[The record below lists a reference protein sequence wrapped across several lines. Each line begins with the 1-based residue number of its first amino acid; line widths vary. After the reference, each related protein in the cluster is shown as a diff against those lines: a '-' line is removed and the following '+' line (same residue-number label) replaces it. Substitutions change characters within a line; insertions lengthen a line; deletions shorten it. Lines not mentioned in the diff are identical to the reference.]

1 MCVIHLCIAVSRCPE
16 ALYLLDMIIRDVAV
30 QFLGSLVSY
39 LEIRFIH
46 VSEFDE
52 TSISR
57 GASSV
62 RTVLAVTLHM
72 PPRRITDN
80 LTVISCYTLFCNII
94 YAAPEFVDATL
105 TDLRCERHSGILEII

>member
-1 MCVIHLCIAVSRCPE
+1 MHLCIAVSRCPE
-16 ALYLLDMIIRDVAV
+16 ALYLLDMTIRDVAV

-39 LEIRFIH
+39 LEIRFH

-94 YAAPEFVDATL
+94 CAAPEFVDAAL